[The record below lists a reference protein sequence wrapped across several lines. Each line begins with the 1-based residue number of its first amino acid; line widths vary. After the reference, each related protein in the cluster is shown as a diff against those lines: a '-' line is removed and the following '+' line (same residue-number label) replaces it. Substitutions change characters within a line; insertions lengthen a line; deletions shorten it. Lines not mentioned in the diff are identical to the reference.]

1 MDYHHHARLTVHG
14 RETLCRSVMEG
25 RLSLCEAAASRRAQ
39 PTERGQVG
47 TRVIARVGCRA
58 CATAVRGPSV
68 CVSRRCP
75 SRLHVWKLFVAN
87 AGRAY
92 GSRKPLA

>member
-1 MDYHHHARLTVHG
+1 
-14 RETLCRSVMEG
+14 MEG
-25 RLSLCEAAASRRAQ
+25 RLSLCEAAASHGLSRQSAGKWVRCYRESGVSGLRDRSSRPVRLRQ
-39 PTERGQVG
+39 PT
-47 TRVIARVGCRA
+47 
-58 CATAVRGPSV
+58 
-68 CVSRRCP
+68 CP